1 MWHSFETVNFRLPL
15 HIQIQPLECKNTDY
29 VFCGSWK
36 WMPINHFI
44 DLFINVRIVEIR
56 RFPVLCVRIEMQ
68 MIEWNYYAFHHLNI
82 SFKKKRH
89 YLPHEKNELNYVKCQ
104 WKILKCINYSPHS
117 NSKWQMRFHNF
128 APKIER
134 ETKARRQF
142 NVWSFLFHQCNAKE
156 KSMISNLLH
165 R

>member
-1 MWHSFETVNFRLPL
+1 MWHSFETVNFRPPL
-15 HIQIQPLECKNTDY
+15 HIQIQPLECKNADY

-56 RFPVLCVRIEMQ
+56 RFSFLCDRIEMQ

-89 YLPHEKNELNYVKCQ
+89 YSPRMRKMNWITSNVSGKFWSVLIIRCIRTVNGKCDFT
-104 WKILKCINYSPHS
+104 I
-117 NSKWQMRFHNF
+117 
-128 APKIER
+128 
-134 ETKARRQF
+134 
-142 NVWSFLFHQCNAKE
+142 
-156 KSMISNLLH
+156 LH
-165 R
+165 RK